1 MSELFK
7 NGYQKAV
14 DFCLERS
21 KGGRSTV
28 IFTPNVEM
36 LSEASS
42 SKEISKLLGRADI
55 LLPDGIGIYLASRL
69 HGESP
74 TERTNGI
81 DFAER
86 LLTRASREQMSIYL
100 LGARE
105 GVAERAAS
113 NLCHRFKALKIVG
126 THHGYFEKSG
136 EKNRRVIEKINR
148 SGADILLVCFG
159 FPIQERWISDN
170 ISRLDSVRIAVGLGG
185 SLDVWAEEVR
195 RAPRILRGVGLEWA
209 FRIASSPKRIARL
222 PKILR
227 FLPIIMLK
235 GPSNILK

>member
-14 DFCLERS
+14 DFCLNRF

-28 IFTPNVEM
+28 IFTPNIEM
-36 LSEASS
+36 LSEADS
-42 SKEISKLLGRADI
+42 SKELSKLLGKADL
-55 LLPDGIGIYLASRL
+55 LLPDGIGIYLASLL
-69 HGESP
+69 HGERIA
-74 TERTNGI
+74 ERTNGI

-86 LLTRASREQMSIYL
+86 LLTHASREQMSVFL
-100 LGARE
+100 LGARV

-113 NLCHRFKALKIVG
+113 NLCHRFKELKIAG
-126 THHGYFEKSG
+126 THHGYFEKDG
-136 EKNRRVIEKINR
+136 EKNQRVIEKINR
-148 SGADILLVCFG
+148 SGADIILVCLG
-159 FPIQERWISDN
+159 FPIQERWISEN
-170 ISRLDSVRIAVGLGG
+170 ISKLDSVKIAVGLGG
-185 SLDVWAEEVR
+185 SLDVWSENVR
-195 RAPRILRGVGLEWA
+195 RAPKILRVVGLEWA

-227 FLPIIMLK
+227 FLPIIVFR